1 MSWECSVCGYSQN
14 DETETTCG
22 CGADRSTSVTITKS
36 PGKIR
41 NFISE
46 YFGGFLFGSF
56 MATTYMVFHFSG
68 KTPSTFYESPKHIL
82 VGIII
87 LSGFV
92 GAIIGRKASGVVT
105 EILRY
110 F

>member
-1 MSWECSVCGYSQN
+1 
-14 DETETTCG
+14 
-22 CGADRSTSVTITKS
+22 
-36 PGKIR
+36 
-41 NFISE
+41 
-46 YFGGFLFGSF
+46 